1 MAFFAFIQYIHEL
14 GDCLL
19 AVFDADVVYF
29 LVGILLFGLS
39 LFILLII
46 ALPLQGFDI
55 LFFFCHFLLSF
66 SQLRSTVTLFYDTG
80 KRFLDIKTAPC
91 I

>member
-29 LVGILLFGLS
+29 LVGVLFFGLS
-39 LFILLII
+39 LLILLII

-55 LFFFCHFLLSF
+55 LFSSAIFYSPFLS
-66 SQLRSTVTLFYDTG
+66 
-80 KRFLDIKTAPC
+80 
-91 I
+91 

>member
-19 AVFDADVVYF
+19 AVLDTDVVYF
-29 LVGILLFGLS
+29 LIGVLFFGLS

-55 LFFFCHFLLSF
+55 LFSSAIFYSPFLS
-66 SQLRSTVTLFYDTG
+66 
-80 KRFLDIKTAPC
+80 
-91 I
+91 

>member
-1 MAFFAFIQYIHEL
+1 MAFFAFIQYIHKL

-19 AVFDADVVYF
+19 AVLDTDVVYF
-29 LVGILLFGLS
+29 LVGILLFGLRL
-39 LFILLII
+39 LFLLLG

-55 LFFFCHFLLSF
+55 LFSSAIFTLLF
-66 SQLRSTVTLFYDTG
+66 SVKVNCSPVYDTG

>member
-19 AVFDADVVYF
+19 AVLDTDVVYF

-46 ALPLQGFDI
+46 ALSLQGFDI
-55 LFFFCHFLLSF
+55 LFSSAIFYSPFLS
-66 SQLRSTVTLFYDTG
+66 
-80 KRFLDIKTAPC
+80 
-91 I
+91 

>member
-29 LVGILLFGLS
+29 LVGVLFFGLS
-39 LFILLII
+39 LLII

-55 LFFFCHFLLSF
+55 LFSSAIFYSPFLS
-66 SQLRSTVTLFYDTG
+66 
-80 KRFLDIKTAPC
+80 
-91 I
+91 

>member
-1 MAFFAFIQYIHEL
+1 MAFFAFIQYIHKL

-19 AVFDADVVYF
+19 AVLDTDVVYF
-29 LVGILLFGLS
+29 LVGILLFGLRL
-39 LFILLII
+39 LFLLLG

-55 LFFFCHFLLSF
+55 LFFFCHFSLSF

>member
-19 AVFDADVVYF
+19 AVLDTDVVYF
-29 LVGILLFGLS
+29 LVGILLFGLRL
-39 LFILLII
+39 LFLFLG

-55 LFFFCHFLLSF
+55 LFSSAIFLHSF
-66 SQLRSTVTLFYDTG
+66 SQLRATVTLFYDTG

>member
-19 AVFDADVVYF
+19 AVLDTDVVYF
-29 LVGILLFGLS
+29 LVGVLFFGLRLLF
-39 LFILLII
+39 LLLG

-55 LFFFCHFLLSF
+55 LFSSAIFYSPFLS
-66 SQLRSTVTLFYDTG
+66 
-80 KRFLDIKTAPC
+80 
-91 I
+91 

>member
-1 MAFFAFIQYIHEL
+1 MAFFAFIQYIHKL

-19 AVFDADVVYF
+19 AVLDTDVVYF
-29 LVGILLFGLS
+29 LVGILLFGLRL
-39 LFILLII
+39 LFLLLD

-55 LFFFCHFLLSF
+55 LFSLLPFFILLF
-66 SQLRSTVTLFYDTG
+66 SVKVNCSPVYDTG

>member
-1 MAFFAFIQYIHEL
+1 MAFFAFIQYIHEF

-19 AVFDADVVYF
+19 AVLDTDVVYF
-29 LVGILLFGLS
+29 LVGILLFGLRL
-39 LFILLII
+39 LFLLLGT
-46 ALPLQGFDI
+46 LPLQGFDI
-55 LFFFCHFLLSF
+55 LFFCHFLLSF